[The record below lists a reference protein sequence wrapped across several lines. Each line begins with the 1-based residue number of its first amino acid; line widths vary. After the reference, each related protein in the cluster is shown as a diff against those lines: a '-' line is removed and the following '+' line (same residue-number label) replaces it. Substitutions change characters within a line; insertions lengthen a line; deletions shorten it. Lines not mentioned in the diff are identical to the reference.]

1 MKTFR
6 NDVVYCTCAGMILPS
21 WERPLPYDRQDFV
34 LENLQDVPFQQMN
47 LFKLPAALPKK
58 AERH

>member
-1 MKTFR
+1 MT
-6 NDVVYCTCAGMILPS
+6 LLS